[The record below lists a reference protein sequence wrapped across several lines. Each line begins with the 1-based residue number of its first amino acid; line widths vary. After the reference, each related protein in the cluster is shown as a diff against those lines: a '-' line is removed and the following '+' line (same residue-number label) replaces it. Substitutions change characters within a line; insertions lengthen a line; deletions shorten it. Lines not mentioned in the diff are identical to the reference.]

1 MEIIVNDKR
10 KINTEN
16 ITAVKVGYFNGGY
29 GVKIFL
35 KGKTVPVCV
44 ATADTKAEAD
54 KLKFK
59 LFKML
64 AQDKKL
70 ITDDDFKLEV

>member
-16 ITAVKVGYFNGGY
+16 ITAVKVGYFSGEY
-29 GVKIFL
+29 AIKIFL
-35 KGKTVPVCV
+35 KQKTVPVCV
-44 ATADTKAEAD
+44 ATADTKEEAD

-64 AQDKKL
+64 AQGKKT
-70 ITDDDFKLEV
+70 IDDDDFKMED